1 MKIVIIGGGITGLTT
16 ALTLQKLGFSCQVY
30 EKAPE
35 LKAVGA
41 GIWMQPNA
49 MKVLDWI
56 GLGDQVR
63 AAGQPLSRVDL
74 TDRHLLPLKK
84 LDRTH
89 VQDDS
94 YNQIIS
100 IHRSRLQ
107 KVLYDALPLGSVH
120 LGQAYYRH
128 QIEKAS
134 VRIHFEEGQTTAD
147 LLLGADGIHS
157 KVRQQLFPKSATR
170 YSGQT
175 CWRGI
180 APVSL
185 PNERI
190 HHGQEAWGRKVRF
203 GFAPISEQEV
213 YWFAVANAPQGEKDE
228 PGSKKEKLKA
238 MYQDFHPLIG
248 QIIDQTPPEKIL
260 RNDIS
265 DLKRLPTWYQNR
277 ICLLGDAAHATTPN
291 MGQGGGQ
298 GVEDAYY
305 ISNILAQEKDYRQA
319 FAQFEKERRKKVDY
333 IVNTSWQFGKMA
345 HNPLGQRLFKVMM
358 KWTPERILARQM
370 QKMYA
375 VKEY

>member
-1 MKIVIIGGGITGLTT
+1 
-16 ALTLQKLGFSCQVY
+16 
-30 EKAPE
+30 
-35 LKAVGA
+35 
-41 GIWMQPNA
+41 
-49 MKVLDWI
+49 
-56 GLGDQVR
+56 
-63 AAGQPLSRVDL
+63 
-74 TDRHLLPLKK
+74 
-84 LDRTH
+84 
-89 VQDDS
+89 
-94 YNQIIS
+94 
-100 IHRSRLQ
+100 
-107 KVLYDALPLGSVH
+107 
-120 LGQAYYRH
+120 
-128 QIEKAS
+128 
-134 VRIHFEEGQTTAD
+134 